1 MNHLFSISTVI
12 LLTCLSIGTSLF
24 GQKKVID
31 HTAYNGWKKNENQ
44 QVSSNGEVIT
54 YEINP
59 HKGDGY
65 LYIYSAV
72 NNRLDSI
79 PRGKEA
85 YLSQNGD
92 FVAFRIVPQA
102 DTLRSLE
109 LKKIDKNKWP
119 KDSLGIYFTRTDS
132 LAKTPRLK
140 SLTMGKDNDW
150 LCCTWEK
157 DKTEES
163 KTATSNKK
171 RKKSGVKDSPEPI
184 NDVTNK
190 KKKTT
195 EKVLSDG
202 KKLTVIDPIK
212 GIRHELTEVVDF
224 TIDEKGL
231 WLAAVQH
238 KKIKKDSN
246 YLLLQNLMTSNCT
259 TVGKYTSVKQLKFDK
274 KGSELAFLASL
285 DTAKAKVYS
294 LFSVKTGAELPRLIA
309 DSLSLG
315 IENKLSVSEHKT
327 PIYTDNGKYVFF
339 GVANKPETEKKDTL
353 TEAEKVEVDVW
364 HYMDKR
370 LQTQQLVELK
380 SDQKKASWYV
390 YDRSRDTV
398 LALTNDTLDANV
410 FPKLQGDY
418 LLASSSEAY
427 QLALQWDAP
436 GRDDYYRINL
446 KSGEQ
451 TLLKKGVA
459 FGGRMSPSGRY
470 FTYFND
476 ASLTYELMDAETGQV
491 TCMTCTAKPINW
503 QEDMNG
509 VPGIAP
515 PYGIVGFFN
524 ADSAVLLQSE
534 YDLWLF
540 DIQSSSLRSITQQF
554 GESNKVR
561 LNWIPWSSDS
571 VYLSFQNAYINGFHE
586 ATKTNRLYTI
596 SEGGLREI
604 YNAEQKL
611 TLVKRSKDGTAIVFR
626 KMSSI
631 DFPEVRI
638 TQNLFANE
646 RVISVTN
653 PQQKEY
659 NWTKVEL
666 VSWKNYEGVPLEGL
680 LYVPENFDPSQKYP
694 MIVYYYELHSDD
706 LHTHYVPKPTAS
718 IIYPTEYS
726 SAGYVVFIPDIRYNP
741 GHPAKSAYSSIMSGT
756 DFLLKKYPFIDS
768 TRMGLQGQSWGGY
781 QTAQLITMTHRFRA
795 AMAGAPVSNMFSAY
809 GGIRWG
815 SGLNRQFQY
824 EKGQSRIGK
833 TIWEAPDLYVE
844 NSPLFHLPNVTT
856 PLLIMANDK
865 DGAVPWY
872 QGIELFTAMRRLG
885 KPCWML
891 NYNGEEH
898 NLMEN
903 ANRMDLSIRMRQ
915 FFDHFLLGTPAPTWL
930 EKGIPATM
938 KGKTMGLDDVVPTTK
953 EK

>member
-1 MNHLFSISTVI
+1 MNHLFSFTTVI

-31 HTAYNGWKKNENQ
+31 HTAYNSWKKNENQ
-44 QVSSNGEVIT
+44 QVSANGEVVT

-65 LYIYSAV
+65 LYIYSVV
-72 NNRLDSI
+72 NNQLDSI

-85 YLSQNGD
+85 YISQNGD
-92 FVAFRIVPQA
+92 FVAFRIVPHA
-102 DTLRSLE
+102 DTLRTLE
-109 LKKIDKNKWP
+109 LKKIDKTKWP
-119 KDSLGIYFTRTDS
+119 KDSLGIYFIQTDS
-132 LAKTPRLK
+132 LVKTPRLK
-140 SLTMGKDNDW
+140 SLTMGKENDW

-157 DKTEES
+157 EKSEES
-163 KTATSNKK
+163 NANTSKKK
-171 RKKSGVKDSPEPI
+171 RKKSAGKDSPET
-184 NDVTNK
+184 NEDVSSK
-190 KKKTT
+190 KKKTP

-202 KKLTVIDPIK
+202 KKLTVIDPLK
-212 GIRHELTEVVDF
+212 GIRHELTDVVDF
-224 TIDEKGL
+224 TIDEKGQ

-238 KKIKKDSN
+238 KKVKKDSN
-246 YLLLQNLMTSNCT
+246 YLVLKSLSTVTNTS
-259 TVGKYTSVKQLKFDK
+259 VGTYTSVKQLKFDK
-274 KGSELAFLASL
+274 KGTELAFLASQ
-285 DTAKAKVYS
+285 DTSKTKVFS
-294 LFSVKTGAELPRLIA
+294 LFTLKTGAEKPRLLADTLSFDIA
-309 DSLSLG
+309 
-315 IENKLSVSEHKT
+315 NKLSVSEHKT
-327 PIYTDNGKYVFF
+327 PIYTDNGKYLFF
-339 GVANKPETEKKDTL
+339 GVDNKPEPEKKDTL

-364 HYMDKR
+364 HYQDKR

-380 SDQKKASWYV
+380 SDQKKAGWYV
-390 YDRSRDTV
+390 YDRTRDT
-398 LALTNDTLDANV
+398 LISLTNDTLDANV
-410 FPKLQGDY
+410 FPSLQSDY

-436 GRDDYYRINL
+436 GREDYYQINL
-446 KSGEQ
+446 KTGEQ
-451 TLLKKGVA
+451 TLLKKAVA
-459 FGGRMSPSGRY
+459 FGARLSPTGRY
-470 FTYFND
+470 FSFFND
-476 ASLTYELMDAETGQV
+476 ASLQYELLDIETRKV
-491 TCMTCTAKPINW
+491 SCMSCAAKGVNW

-515 PYGIVGFFN
+515 PHGIIGFFT
-524 ADSAVLLQSE
+524 ADSAILIQSE
-534 YDLWLF
+534 YDLWLYN
-540 DIQSSSLRSITQQF
+540 IQKSTLSCITNQF
-554 GESNKVR
+554 GENNKVR
-561 LNWIPWSSDS
+561 LNWIPWFSDS

-586 ATKTNRLYTI
+586 ATKTDRLYHF
-596 SEGGLREI
+596 SGGNLREM
-604 YNAEQKL
+604 YDSEQNVS
-611 TLVKRSKDGTAIVFR
+611 LVKRAKNGTTIVFR
-626 KMSSI
+626 KMSAI

-638 TQNLFANE
+638 TQNLFKDE
-646 RVISVTN
+646 LVISNTN

-680 LYVPENFDPSQKYP
+680 LYVPENFDPSKKYP
-694 MIVYYYELHSDD
+694 MLVYYYELHSDD

-718 IIYPTEYS
+718 IIYPTEYTS
-726 SAGYVVFIPDIRYNP
+726 TGYVVFIPDIRYVP
-741 GHPAKSAYSSIMSGT
+741 GHPAKSAFSSIMSGT
-756 DFLLKKYPFIDS
+756 DFLLKNYPFIDS

-781 QTAQLITMTHRFRA
+781 QTAQLITMTNRFHA

-833 TIWEAPDLYVE
+833 TIWEAPDLYME
-844 NSPLFHLPNVTT
+844 NSPLFHLPKVTT
-856 PLLIMANDK
+856 PLLLMANDK

-915 FFDHFLLGTPAPTWL
+915 FFDHFLLGAPAPAWL
-930 EKGIPATM
+930 DQGIPALM
-938 KGKTMGLDDVVPTTK
+938 KGKTMGLDFAEPQTDD
-953 EK
+953 